1 MPWRY
6 DAPPSSDFCRE
17 FARRKVGKSVT
28 GRLSETA
35 RRVDR
40 LEAVTVFD
48 SRQPRGLYIYNGDG
62 QMVPIDFDSDG
73 RLLVTSS
80 DGSVSLARY
89 PWQRKSVLD
98 IVVGLASRC
107 FSLCSSVTGGD
118 GVAQQFKPVGYLQLP
133 KDNGDGTCTCVA
145 VPYMTCNDGGDCGQ
159 AVPEGH

>member
-48 SRQPRGLYIYNGDG
+48 SRQPRGLYLQNGDAI
-62 QMVPIDFDSDG
+62 VPIDFDSDG
-73 RLLVTSS
+73 RILITSS
-80 DGSVSLARY
+80 DDSISLARN
-89 PWQRKSVLD
+89 PWARKSVLD
-98 IVVGLASRC
+98 IVVGLAARC
-107 FSLCSSVTGGD
+107 FDVCLSVSSEASAV
-118 GVAQQFKPVGYLQLP
+118 QFRPVGYMQLP
-133 KDNGDGTCTCVA
+133 KNNGDGTCTCVA
-145 VPYMTCNDGGDCGQ
+145 VPYMNCGDEGDCGDDL
-159 AVPEGH
+159 PPGHQ